1 MSLPNFPNIDP
12 PIERGD
18 AINMILSSIAME
30 ELGLSH
36 ILNAEGEKLQFIL
49 GTLPGLTGGS
59 PTIEEVINANESV
72 HDVLDSAVQNHLLL
86 NSKMFS
92 ALSTPVIPGI
102 TGATGVTGATGPAEG
117 AMGSTGP
124 TGATGATGTTG
135 AAGSTGSIGA
145 QGATGADGATG
156 APGATGHMGQIGPA
170 GATGATGV
178 TGTVGSAGT
187 VGGQGPVGPTGA
199 EGPAGATGSDGPT
212 GVAGSVGELGPT
224 GPTGPTGAT
233 GPNPTATAA
242 YAVNSTGQLISVLI
256 AGTTIPLPNAQLMS
270 PDISI
275 NTANTVFTINTF
287 GRYRIS
293 YHINTTASL
302 LLGSR
307 LIINGAANS
316 ASIIKPLISLSNYSN
331 EIEIDLASG
340 ATISL
345 QMFAPLI
352 LGAAT
357 LISNGCGASLLI
369 IRLS

>member
-1 MSLPNFPNIDP
+1 MSLPDFPNIDP

-49 GTLPGLTGGS
+49 GTIPGLTGGS
-59 PTIEEVINANESV
+59 PTIEEVLNANESV

-86 NSKMFS
+86 NAKMFS
-92 ALSTPVIPGI
+92 ALSAPVIPGT
-102 TGATGVTGATGPAEG
+102 TGATGAIGATGPAEG
-117 AMGSTGP
+117 NTGSTGSTGVTGP
-124 TGATGATGTTG
+124 TGTTGLTGSTGSMGAQGPTGSTGTTGATGA
-135 AAGSTGSIGA
+135 AG
-145 QGATGADGATG
+145 
-156 APGATGHMGQIGPA
+156 PMGQVGPA

-178 TGTVGSAGT
+178 TGATGSAGAT
-187 VGGQGPVGPTGA
+187 GAQGPVGPTGTA
-199 EGPAGATGSDGPT
+199 GPIGATGLDGST
-212 GVAGSVGELGPT
+212 GTVGSVGELGPT
-224 GPTGPTGAT
+224 GPTGPTGAN

-242 YAVNSTGQLISVLI
+242 YAVNTTGQLISVLV
-256 AGTTIPLPNAQLMS
+256 AGTNIPLPNAQLMS
-270 PDISI
+270 PDISV
-275 NTANTVFTINTF
+275 NAANTVFTINSF

-316 ASIIKPLISLSNYSN
+316 SSIIKPLITLSNYSN

-369 IRLS
+369 MKLS